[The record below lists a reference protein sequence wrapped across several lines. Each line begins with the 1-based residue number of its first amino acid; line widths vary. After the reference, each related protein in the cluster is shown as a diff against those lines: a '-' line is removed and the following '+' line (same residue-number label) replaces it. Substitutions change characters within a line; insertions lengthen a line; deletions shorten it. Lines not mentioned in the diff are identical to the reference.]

1 MGKLRF
7 SLRTFLLFSLIAG
20 LSITYIVNRYS
31 KRESKDVPQDVL
43 NEITRQYGYFR
54 RGDTAQAI
62 VETASK
68 RALNVGNEQFT
79 RAILFLS
86 DGDLQELRRLADIF
100 EDPRD
105 TIYRCNKMGF
115 KTTVPFDQQ

>member
-62 VETASK
+62 VETASQ

-100 EDPRD
+100 CLLYTSPSPRD
-105 TIYRCNKMGF
+105 LSTSRM
-115 KTTVPFDQQ
+115 PSSA